1 MCAKP
6 SGSVIEERDEWGGTR
21 LLWHLPSGGPQRF
34 FIAAFL
40 AFWLCGWAFGWVAAA
55 GEIAAGAANL
65 FLVGWLGVWTI
76 GGGAAIWSLW
86 TMLRPS
92 RPESVTLGADEFE
105 YDPGTTP
112 ATSLQRIGW
121 GNWSNRNLGQWPS
134 HRIKKPIAVP
144 KSELGKFVLDRI
156 GERQRLSFDRGAE
169 RIEIGACLGE
179 PEREW
184 LHAILES
191 WRLD

>member
-1 MCAKP
+1 
-6 SGSVIEERDEWGGTR
+6 
-21 LLWHLPSGGPQRF
+21 L
-34 FIAAFL
+34 IAAFVAL
-40 AFWLCGWAFGWVAAA
+40 WLCGWSVGWVTVA
-55 GEIAAGAANL
+55 GEIAAGKANL
-65 FLVGWLGVWTI
+65 FLVAWIGLWTI

-86 TMLRPS
+86 TVLRPS

-105 YDPGTTP
+105 YDPGTPPVTCF
-112 ATSLQRIGW
+112 QKNGW
-121 GNWSNRNLGQWPS
+121 GPWPNRNLGQWPS
-134 HRIKKPIAVP
+134 RRIKKAIAVP
-144 KSELGKFVLDRI
+144 KCELGKFVLDRI

-184 LHAILES
+184 LHAVLEG